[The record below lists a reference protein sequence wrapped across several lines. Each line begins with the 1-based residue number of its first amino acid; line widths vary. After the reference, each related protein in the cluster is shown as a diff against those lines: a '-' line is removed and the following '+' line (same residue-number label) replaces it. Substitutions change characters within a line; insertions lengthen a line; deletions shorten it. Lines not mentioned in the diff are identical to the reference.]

1 MNGERE
7 GRESAESSGA
17 RTPVVA
23 WCTVAVMI
31 YLLLLAVDLINH
43 GFKQATGGG
52 ESAQALFAF
61 ATNPFMGVV
70 LGGLVTALVQSS
82 STVTSII
89 VGMVAGGLPVSVAIP
104 MVMGA
109 NLGTTITNTLVS
121 FGHVGNRDEFRR
133 AFAAATV
140 HDGFNLLSIAIFLP
154 LEMAFGVLE
163 RLSGALV
170 GAAKL
175 MGPHNLEGLD
185 FVEAIVEPASD
196 LIEFVLSPLPE
207 HWAGVALIVLGVGLI
222 LVAIIRLSVA
232 LRAVMVGKASQLL
245 HASVGR
251 GPISG
256 IVSGTVVTVVVQ
268 SSSTTTS
275 LMVPLA
281 GSGVFQLREVY
292 PFTLGANI
300 GTTITAL
307 LAATVTASG
316 NLETALQIALA
327 HLLYNLLG
335 VVVIYGIPWLRTL
348 PMLGAEWLARVG
360 SERKGLAIAYTLGVF
375 FVVPGV
381 LAFVGTRLF

>member
-1 MNGERE
+1 MNVKP
-7 GRESAESSGA
+7 ESQEADESSEA
-17 RTPVVA
+17 RTPLVA
-23 WCTVAVMI
+23 WCVVAVMV

-43 GFKQATGGG
+43 GFKQATGGA

-61 ATNPFMGVV
+61 ATNPFMGVL

-121 FGHVGNRDEFRR
+121 FGHVGNREEFRR

-140 HDGFNLLSIAIFLP
+140 HDGFNLLSILIFLP

-170 GAAKL
+170 GAAKRF
-175 MGPHNLEGLD
+175 GSHNLEGLD
-185 FVEAIVEPASD
+185 FVEALVEPVTE
-196 LIEFVLSPLPE
+196 LIEVLVSPLPGP
-207 HWAGVALIVLGVGLI
+207 WAGVALIILGVALI
-222 LVAIIRLSVA
+222 LVAIIRLSAA
-232 LRAVMVGKASQLL
+232 LRTVMVGKANQLL
-245 HASVGR
+245 HAAVGR
-251 GPISG
+251 GPVSG

-316 NLETALQIALA
+316 SLETALQIALA

-335 VVVIYGIPWLRTL
+335 VVVIYGLPWLRPL

-360 SERKGLAIAYTLGVF
+360 SERKGLAIAYTLGIF

-381 LAFVGTRLF
+381 LAFVGTRLL

>member
-1 MNGERE
+1 M
-7 GRESAESSGA
+7 
-17 RTPVVA
+17 
-23 WCTVAVMI
+23 
-31 YLLLLAVDLINH
+31 
-43 GFKQATGGG
+43 
-52 ESAQALFAF
+52 
-61 ATNPFMGVV
+61 
-70 LGGLVTALVQSS
+70 
-82 STVTSII
+82 
-89 VGMVAGGLPVSVAIP
+89 
-104 MVMGA
+104 
-109 NLGTTITNTLVS
+109 
-121 FGHVGNRDEFRR
+121 
-133 AFAAATV
+133 
-140 HDGFNLLSIAIFLP
+140 
-154 LEMAFGVLE
+154 
-163 RLSGALV
+163 
-170 GAAKL
+170 
-175 MGPHNLEGLD
+175 
-185 FVEAIVEPASD
+185 
-196 LIEFVLSPLPE
+196 SPLPE
-207 HWAGVALIVLGVGLI
+207 RWAGVALIVLGVGLI
-222 LVAIIRLSVA
+222 LVAIIRLSIA

-256 IVSGTVVTVVVQ
+256 IVSGAVVTVVVQ

-307 LAATVTASG
+307 LAATVAASG

>member
-7 GRESAESSGA
+7 GREGAESSGT

>member
-1 MNGERE
+1 M
-7 GRESAESSGA
+7 ASSRRPA
-17 RTPVVA
+17 APR
-23 WCTVAVMI
+23 
-31 YLLLLAVDLINH
+31 
-43 GFKQATGGG
+43 
-52 ESAQALFAF
+52 AQALFAF
-61 ATNPFMGVV
+61 ATNPFMGVL

-89 VGMVAGGLPVSVAIP
+89 VGMVAGGLPISVAIP

-121 FGHVGNRDEFRR
+121 FGHVGNREEFRR

-140 HDGFNLLSIAIFLP
+140 HDGFNLLSILIFLP
-154 LEMAFGVLE
+154 LEMAFGLLE
-163 RLSGALV
+163 RLSGALL
-170 GAAKL
+170 GLAKQF
-175 MGPHNLEGLD
+175 GSHNLEGLD
-185 FVEAIVEPASD
+185 FVEALVEPLTE
-196 LIEFVLSPLPE
+196 LIEILVSPLSGP
-207 HWAGVALIVLGVGLI
+207 WAGVALIVLGVALI
-222 LVAIIRLSVA
+222 LVAIIRLSAA
-232 LRAVMVGKASQLL
+232 LRTVMVGKANELL
-245 HASVGR
+245 HTAVGR

-275 LMVPLA
+275 LMVPMA

-335 VVVIYGIPWLRTL
+335 VVVIYGIPWLRPL

-360 SERKGLAIAYTLGVF
+360 SERKGLAIAYTLGMF
-375 FVVPGV
+375 FVVPGAC
-381 LAFVGTRLF
+381 AFVGTQLF